1 MDIREDLTWYMQSKL
16 LSEDT
21 GVTLQP
27 ETEVL
32 RQGIIDSIG
41 VFEVVGFLEEKCG
54 IRIDDEEITFDN
66 FQTIDAMAQFVSR
79 KMQKS

>member
-1 MDIREDLTWYMQSKL
+1 MDIREDLTRYMQSKL
-16 LSEDT
+16 LSEAA

-32 RQGIIDSIG
+32 RQGIIDSFG
-41 VFEVVGFLEEKCG
+41 VFQVVNFLEEKCA
-54 IRIDDEEITFDN
+54 IRIDDEEITVDN
-66 FQTIDAMAQFVSR
+66 FQTIDAIAQFVSR